1 LLDEAAVAS
10 ALSEGALGAALLD
23 VLSSEPPRADN
34 PLLSAPNCLIT
45 PHIAWATRAAR
56 ERLISILVE
65 NVDSYLQGKPQH
77 VVNPA

>member
-1 LLDEAAVAS
+1 
-10 ALSEGALGAALLD
+10 LLD